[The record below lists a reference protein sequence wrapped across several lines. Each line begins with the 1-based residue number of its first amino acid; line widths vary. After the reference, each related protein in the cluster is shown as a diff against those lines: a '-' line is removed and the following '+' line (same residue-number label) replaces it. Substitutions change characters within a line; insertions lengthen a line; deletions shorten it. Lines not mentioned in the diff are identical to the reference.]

1 MLDKIFVAPSLNS
14 LFITGFLL
22 LYILYLLVT
31 QFKQFIRLDFFKKIT
46 LLTLLVGAVGVH
58 GLIHIGVED
67 SYDFN
72 PYKWI

>member
-1 MLDKIFVAPSLNS
+1 MLDKILVAPSLNS

-31 QFKQFIRLDFFKKIT
+31 QFKQFLNLDFYKKTT
-46 LLTLLVGAVGVH
+46 LLALLVGAVGVH

-67 SYDFN
+67 SYNFN

>member
-1 MLDKIFVAPSLNS
+1 MLQQILVAPSLSS
-14 LFITGFLL
+14 LFVTGFLL
-22 LYILYLLVT
+22 LYIFYLLVT
-31 QFKQFIRLDFFKKIT
+31 QFKQFVNLDFYKKIS
-46 LLTLLVGAVGVH
+46 LLALLVGAVGVH

>member
-1 MLDKIFVAPSLNS
+1 MLDKFLVAPSLSS

-22 LYILYLLVT
+22 LYIFYLLVT
-31 QFKQFIRLDFFKKIT
+31 HFNHFINLDFYKKTT

-67 SYDFN
+67 SYGFN

>member
-1 MLDKIFVAPSLNS
+1 MLQQILVAPSLNS

-22 LYILYLLVT
+22 LYIFYLLVT
-31 QFKQFIRLDFFKKIT
+31 QFKQFVNLDFYKKVS
-46 LLTLLVGAVGVH
+46 LLALLVGAVGVH
-58 GLIHIGVED
+58 RLIHIGVED